1 MNSLITVQTMFCEM
15 GHLVM
20 TSVQVNV
27 EKLNDACTPVDEGNV
42 VTQRHSTL
50 GPD

>member
-1 MNSLITVQTMFCEM
+1 MFCEM

-27 EKLNDACTPVDEGNV
+27 GKFDDEGTDV
-42 VTQRHSTL
+42 IKQSVATL
-50 GPD
+50 FSS

>member
-1 MNSLITVQTMFCEM
+1 MFCEM

-27 EKLNDACTPVDEGNV
+27 GKLYDACTPVDEGMNV
-42 VTQRHSTL
+42 ATQRQSTSD
-50 GPD
+50 PH